1 MQAGIVVRRWE
12 LAAEGRS
19 LRAVASQLA
28 AEGRTSR
35 TGRAFAAEQVA
46 RMLAS
51 VAESQAAA

>member
-1 MQAGIVVRRWE
+1 MVRRWE